1 MLIILFKKIRG
12 KEWDDMQT
20 KITEK
25 QKKPLKKPQH
35 KPKRFSKLQR
45 NRMLQM

>member
-1 MLIILFKKIRG
+1 MLIIFFKKIRG
-12 KEWDDMQT
+12 KEWGDTQT

-25 QKKPLKKPQH
+25 QKKTLKKPQP
-35 KPKRFSKLQR
+35 KPTRFSKLQR